1 MVGTNN
7 FVYSLFHNSLLLVG
21 EGGWYPPNNTN
32 SVKMNYN
39 NDFIVSYFYFYIVF
53 FPLYLG
59 ASKQLAMVV
68 EGESLIND
76 GTAIVFYNVFVKL
89 ATSEEGLTGR
99 ENTSH

>member
-1 MVGTNN
+1 M
-7 FVYSLFHNSLLLVG
+7 F
-21 EGGWYPPNNTN
+21 
-32 SVKMNYN
+32 
-39 NDFIVSYFYFYIVF
+39 VF
-53 FPLYLG
+53 FYVG

-99 ENTSH
+99 ETVMTFTIK

>member
-1 MVGTNN
+1 M
-7 FVYSLFHNSLLLVG
+7 F
-21 EGGWYPPNNTN
+21 
-32 SVKMNYN
+32 
-39 NDFIVSYFYFYIVF
+39 VF
-53 FPLYLG
+53 FYVG

-99 ENTSH
+99 ETVMTIK

>member
-1 MVGTNN
+1 MYR
-7 FVYSLFHNSLLLVG
+7 FYSIIILFL
-21 EGGWYPPNNTN
+21 
-32 SVKMNYN
+32 
-39 NDFIVSYFYFYIVF
+39 YIYIF
-53 FPLYLG
+53 FQLYLG

-99 ENTSH
+99 ENTSD

>member
-1 MVGTNN
+1 MILQ
-7 FVYSLFHNSLLLVG
+7 YH
-21 EGGWYPPNNTN
+21 
-32 SVKMNYN
+32 
-39 NDFIVSYFYFYIVF
+39 DFIYTIYQYIIF
-53 FPLYLG
+53 FQLYLG

-99 ENTSH
+99 ENLCD